1 LSKSTRK
8 YIVAA
13 EHSRVHEVEKLYVI
27 LRRGGLPDYSRARR
41 STRRKELCHPLPLL
55 VNATIFRKRRGR
67 RHHRAGIFQRIF
79 AFIYILAVLNLRG
92 FGGSRNRNILNIS
105 SLWERRARSKKSMIL
120 KGKQAESY
128 KINNDK

>member
-1 LSKSTRK
+1 
-8 YIVAA
+8 V
-13 EHSRVHEVEKLYVI
+13 
-27 LRRGGLPDYSRARR
+27 RR

-67 RHHRAGIFQRIF
+67 RRRRAGIFQRIF
-79 AFIYILAVLNLRG
+79 AFIYILAILNLWG

-120 KGKQAESY
+120 KGKQAES
-128 KINNDK
+128 